1 MQIRPRLEAVIEDM
15 LDGRILLDEALEEFE
30 KLYIQKAFARN
41 KKRISNT
48 AEALGIHRNTIS
60 KRVNSYRAAERK
72 HQLVYTNGKKR
83 SKIHEPW
90 PSGSELK
97 PHFFALPRLT
107 TGVAILI
114 LLFSTHLSGLPISQI
129 KT

>member
-30 KLYIQKAFARN
+30 KLYIEKAFARN

-83 SKIHEPW
+83 AKLH
-90 PSGSELK
+90 
-97 PHFFALPRLT
+97 
-107 TGVAILI
+107 
-114 LLFSTHLSGLPISQI
+114 
-129 KT
+129 